1 MLRLQLTDIK
11 TDDYWRLRE
20 QDTTSAWS
28 KCPIMQTV
36 QLGIQIE
43 KFLLCQ
49 TQYLFFVFLNQYLA
63 NLKWSGYHGNTSDE
77 RQFSSNEQVHG
88 AGYEIQPRF
97 YNRTPRQT
105 QTFTKV
111 TGVSVCVNI
120 RLTTEQISTFAGA
133 SRPKDN

>member
-1 MLRLQLTDIK
+1 
-11 TDDYWRLRE
+11 
-20 QDTTSAWS
+20 
-28 KCPIMQTV
+28 MQTV

-97 YNRTPRQT
+97 YTQNT
-105 QTFTKV
+105 QTDPDFY
-111 TGVSVCVNI
+111 
-120 RLTTEQISTFAGA
+120 
-133 SRPKDN
+133 